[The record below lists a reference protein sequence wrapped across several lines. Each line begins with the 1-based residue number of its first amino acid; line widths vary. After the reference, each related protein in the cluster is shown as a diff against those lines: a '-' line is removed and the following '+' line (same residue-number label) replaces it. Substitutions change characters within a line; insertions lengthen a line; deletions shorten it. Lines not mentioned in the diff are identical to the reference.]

1 MRNRERKNKEE
12 LTTGFRR
19 PLKNWI
25 DTQCKKTDAF
35 LKKNNSKK
43 AYQLVKDLTSE
54 TQGRSKGSPGQV
66 CEMFCRRIRDCQ
78 QIDRILLRDI
88 KL

>member
-1 MRNRERKNKEE
+1 MRKRERKNKEE

-19 PLKNWI
+19 PWKNWI

-35 LKKNNSKK
+35 LKKNNRKK

-54 TQGRSKGSPGQV
+54 TQGRSIALQDKSAKCFAEEQEIV
-66 CEMFCRRIRDCQ
+66 SRLTEYCSEI
-78 QIDRILLRDI
+78 
-88 KL
+88 